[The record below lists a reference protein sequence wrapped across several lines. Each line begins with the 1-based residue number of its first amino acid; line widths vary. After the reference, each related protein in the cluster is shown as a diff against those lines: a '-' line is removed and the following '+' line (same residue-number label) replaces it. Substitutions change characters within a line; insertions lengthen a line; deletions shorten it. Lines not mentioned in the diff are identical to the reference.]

1 MSDALFD
8 LENTDCLACGRP
20 LNGGV
25 CAWCAKLNTNPRK
38 IARRGGPSTS
48 AAAARI
54 VAYRTG
60 TQKALILAEY
70 GKAGVSGLT
79 DEEVAGRLGW
89 VEVNK
94 ARKRCSDL
102 RDEGMIVWVDE
113 GVITRTGKSGIAND
127 VCVITDRGIAT
138 LAAMK
143 EKNDP
148 APASDN
154 DPAPPARISDLPPRP
169 VLADVYDGGDILDP
183 DNDDWGGEAPEWTI

>member
-1 MSDALFD
+1 MSETLFD
-8 LENTDCLACGRP
+8 LENLNCLACGRP
-20 LNGGV
+20 LDNGA

-113 GVITRTGKSGIAND
+113 GVVTRTGKSGIAND

-143 EKNDP
+143 E
-148 APASDN
+148 
-154 DPAPPARISDLPPRP
+154 
-169 VLADVYDGGDILDP
+169 
-183 DNDDWGGEAPEWTI
+183 NDDRRTTADDRPATPNRSGHIHVWVWGRNDALHAFHCRECGATSDGEGS